1 MSILKQIFK
10 DEERLELF
18 MAWWDFCEID
28 EGVYHKHDTRFATKT
43 LKVDDEIIK
52 ELPELSKYKGCTF
65 EQEGTISYNYGW
77 GSYDDIALYSYEE
90 KQTKQ
95 YSDLKSLLSHLNAE
109 EDEMALEYVDKYIK
123 KTTKVETKV
132 VL

>member
-1 MSILKQIFK
+1 MSILEQIFK

-18 MAWWDFCEID
+18 MDWWGGCEIE
-28 EGVYHKHDTRFATKT
+28 EGEYHKHDTRFATKV
-43 LKVDDEIIK
+43 LEVGDELIE

-77 GSYDDIALYSYEE
+77 DSYDDIALYSYEE

-95 YSDLKSLLSHLNAE
+95 YSDFKSLLSHLNAE
-109 EDEMALEYVDKYIK
+109 DNGMALKYADKYIQ
-123 KTTKVETKV
+123 KTTTVKTEV